1 MHIAIQGQAGSF
13 HDQAARQWYGASAK
27 LVPCTTFS
35 EVFAAYDSGDADA
48 IVTAVENTLFGS
60 INEVYRYIEEC
71 SAPIIGEIKLPVEQM
86 LIGLPSAK
94 ISDITEVY
102 SHPVALSQCRYF
114 LQKHLPQATPIEF
127 FDTAGA
133 VEFIKQNGS
142 RHCAAIA
149 SQTAAELYNLPIL
162 QRFIH
167 DNPDNITRFLV
178 IEPSDTPKDANRAS
192 LVITT
197 DHQPGALVEVLQIF
211 AKRHI
216 NLAKLQSQPI
226 VGQPWKYKFFIV
238 VDCAGEPLYQAIRD
252 IEHSNHEVT
261 ILGEYVGAN

>member
-1 MHIAIQGQAGSF
+1 MHVAIQGQAGSF
-13 HDQAARQWYGASAK
+13 HDQAAHQWYGASAEI
-27 LVPCTTFS
+27 VPCTTFS
-35 EVFAAYDSGDADA
+35 EVFAAYDEGSADA
-48 IVTAVENTLFGS
+48 IVAAVENTLFGS

-71 SAPIIGEIKLPVEQM
+71 SAPIVGEIKLPVEQM
-86 LIGLPSAK
+86 LIGLPDAK

-114 LQKHLPQATPIEF
+114 LQEHLPQATPIEF

-149 SQTAAELYNLPIL
+149 SQTAAELYNLPII
-162 QRFIH
+162 QRSIH

-178 IEPSDTPKDANRAS
+178 IEP
-192 LVITT
+192 
-197 DHQPGALVEVLQIF
+197 GALVEVVQIF
-211 AKRHI
+211 AKRRI

-238 VDCAGEPLYQAIRD
+238 VDCAGQPLHQAIRD
-252 IEHSNHEVT
+252 IERSNHEVT
-261 ILGEYVGAN
+261 ILGEYKSSASD

>member
-1 MHIAIQGQAGSF
+1 
-13 HDQAARQWYGASAK
+13 
-27 LVPCTTFS
+27 
-35 EVFAAYDSGDADA
+35 
-48 IVTAVENTLFGS
+48 
-60 INEVYRYIEEC
+60 
-71 SAPIIGEIKLPVEQM
+71 M
-86 LIGLPSAK
+86 LIGLPDAK

-114 LQKHLPQATPIEF
+114 LQEHLPQATPIEF

-162 QRFIH
+162 QRSIH

-178 IEPSDTPKDANRAS
+178 IEPSSTPADANRAS

-211 AKRHI
+211 AKRRI

-238 VDCAGEPLYQAIRD
+238 VDCAGQPLYQAIRD
-252 IEHSNHEVT
+252 IERSNHEVT
-261 ILGEYVGAN
+261 ILGEYKSSASN